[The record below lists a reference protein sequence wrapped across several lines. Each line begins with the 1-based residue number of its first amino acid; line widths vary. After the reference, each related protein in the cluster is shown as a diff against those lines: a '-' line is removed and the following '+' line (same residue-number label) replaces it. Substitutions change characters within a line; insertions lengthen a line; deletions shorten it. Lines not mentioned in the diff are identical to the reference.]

1 MRRINLSPMAAAMAA
16 MLIAVSASLNVRAQE
31 QTGSI
36 HGHIQSPVGT
46 PITDGVI
53 GLATTG
59 DASGLKNPKY
69 SFKTDDN
76 GDYKG
81 SGIAPGSYTI
91 FLRQPDTPAD
101 KVVDQFPE
109 IKITAGGDT
118 LQDFDLTRPAYL
130 ATLTPEQRKLVDET
144 RAKNASAMKDN
155 AVIKNLNAN
164 LAKARE
170 DDKNKNYAEADQLM
184 TQATQAKPDA
194 AILWFELGVAQ
205 SGEAKYD
212 DAATSLKKA
221 VDLDAASKKPNP
233 ELQGEAGSAL
243 GEALARQKKIPEAQ
257 AAYDAA
263 AKVNPAGAGKYYQNE
278 AILMYQTVQ
287 NLPAA
292 LAAADKAIAA
302 DPSRPIP
309 YYFKGQALV
318 QNATVDKSGK
328 IVAPPG
334 CIEAYEKYLELA
346 PDGPLAPEVKQVL
359 EGMGQTIKTSY
370 KAKK

>member
-1 MRRINLSPMAAAMAA
+1 MRKINLSPMAVVATA
-16 MLIAVSASLNVRAQE
+16 MLIAVTALLDAHAQE

-36 HGHIQSPVGT
+36 HGHVQTPVGI
-46 PITDGVI
+46 PMTDGII
-53 GLATTG
+53 GVATPG
-59 DASGLKNPKY
+59 DKTAKY
-69 SFKTDDN
+69 TFKTDAN

-81 SGIAPGSYTI
+81 TGIAPGTYSI
-91 FLRQPDTPAD
+91 FLRQPDTPPD
-101 KVVDQFPE
+101 KVVDQVPE
-109 IKITAGGDT
+109 VKITAGGDI
-118 LQDFDLTRPAYL
+118 LQDFDLTRPAYM
-130 ATLTPEQRKLVDET
+130 ATLTPDQRKLIEET
-144 RAKNASAMKDN
+144 RAKNASALKDN

-194 AILWFELGVAQ
+194 ALLWFELGIAQ
-205 SGEAKYD
+205 TGEAKYS
-212 DAATSLKKA
+212 DAATSLQKA
-221 VDLDAASKKPNP
+221 IDLDAASKKPSP
-233 ELQGEAGSAL
+233 ELQGAAGSAL

-263 AKVNPAGAGKYYQNE
+263 AKANPAQAGTYYQNE
-278 AILMYQTVQ
+278 AILMYQVAS
-287 NLPAA
+287 NLPAT

-302 DPSRPIP
+302 DPNRPIP

-318 QNATVDKSGK
+318 QNATVDKAGK

-359 EGMGQTIKTSY
+359 EGMGQTIKSSY

>member
-1 MRRINLSPMAAAMAA
+1 MNLSPVAPLMAA
-16 MLIAVSASLNVRAQE
+16 MLIAVSASLNASAQD

-36 HGHIQSPVGT
+36 HGHVQTPVGI
-46 PITDGVI
+46 PMTDGTI
-53 GLATTG
+53 GLAATG

-69 SFKTDDN
+69 SFKTDAN

-91 FLRQPDTPAD
+91 FLRQPDTPPD

-109 IKITAGGDT
+109 IKIAAGADT
-118 LQDFDLTRPAYL
+118 LQDFDLTRPAYM
-130 ATLTPEQRKLVDET
+130 ATLTPEQRKLIEET
-144 RAKNASAMKDN
+144 RAKNASALKEN
-155 AVIKNLNAN
+155 SVIKNLNAS

-170 DDKNKNYAEADQLM
+170 DDKNKNYADADQLM

-205 SGEAKYD
+205 NGEAKYP
-212 DAATSLKKA
+212 DAATSLQKA
-221 VDLDAASKKPNP
+221 IDLDAASKKPSP
-233 ELQGEAGSAL
+233 DLQGEAGSAL
-243 GEALARQKKIPEAQ
+243 GEALARQKKVPEAQ

-263 AKVNPAGAGKYYQNE
+263 AKINPAGAGKYYQNE
-278 AILMYQTVQ
+278 AILMYQTVK
-287 NLPAA
+287 NMPAT
-292 LAAADKAIAA
+292 LDAANKGIAA

-318 QNATVDKSGK
+318 QNATVDKAGK
-328 IVAPPG
+328 IVLPPG
-334 CIEAYEKYLELA
+334 CLEAYQKYLELA
-346 PDGPLAPEVKQVL
+346 PDGQMAPEVKQML
-359 EGMGQTIKTSY
+359 ESMGQTIKSSY